1 MPFQTLL
8 FDLDGTVTDSAL
20 GVTRS
25 FAYALDCFGI
35 REDPANLFKVV
46 GPPLHVS
53 FMEFYGFSK
62 EDAFRAVD
70 KYREYYREKGIFECR
85 LYDGVRELLTALK
98 ASGKELLIASSKPE
112 YFVKQI
118 LENFGIADLFDFAAG
133 SLLDGGRTD
142 KAEVVD
148 YALSHAR
155 GKIGGT
161 VMIGDR
167 CFDVEGGHAE
177 GLPVIGVTWG
187 YGSRQE
193 LKEAGADFLADSPD
207 ELANLLM
214 TDKQKGL

>member
-8 FDLDGTVTDSAL
+8 FDLDGTVTDSAP

-25 FAYALDCFGI
+25 FAYALDAYGI
-35 REDPANLFKVV
+35 HVDPSELYKVV

-53 FMEFYGFSK
+53 FMEFYGFSR

-70 KYREYYREKGIFECR
+70 KYREYYREKGIYECR
-85 LYDGVRELLTALK
+85 LYDGIRELLAKLK
-98 ASGKELLIASSKPE
+98 ASGRELLIASSKPE
-112 YFVKQI
+112 FFVRQI
-118 LENFGIADLFDFAAG
+118 LDNFGIAEHFDFVVG

-148 YALSHAR
+148 YALSHAK
-155 GKIGGT
+155 GKIDET

-167 CFDVEGGHAE
+167 RFDVDGGHAK
-177 GLPVIGVTWG
+177 GLPVIGVSWG

-193 LKEAGADFLADSPD
+193 LADSGAEFIVDTPD
-207 ELANLLM
+207 ELLYLLLPR
-214 TDKQKGL
+214 K

>member
-25 FAYALDCFGI
+25 FAYALDAYGI
-35 REDPANLFKVV
+35 HVDPSELFKVV

-53 FMEFYGFSK
+53 FMDFYGFSRA
-62 EDAFRAVD
+62 DAFRAVD
-70 KYREYYREKGIFECR
+70 KYREYYREKGIYECR
-85 LYDGVRELLTALK
+85 VYDGVWELFAKLK
-98 ASGKELLIASSKPE
+98 ASGRELLIASSKPE
-112 YFVKQI
+112 FFVKQI
-118 LENFGIADLFDFAAG
+118 LDNFGITEFFDFVAG
-133 SLLDGGRTD
+133 SLLDGSRSD

-148 YALSHAR
+148 YALSHAK
-155 GKIGGT
+155 GKIEKT

-167 CFDVEGGHAE
+167 CFDVEGGHAK

-193 LKEAGADFLADSPD
+193 LTDSGAEFIVDTPD
-207 ELANLLM
+207 ELCDLL
-214 TDKQKGL
+214 LPSV

>member
-25 FAYALDCFGI
+25 FAYALDSFGI

-70 KYREYYREKGIFECR
+70 KYREYYREKGIYECR
-85 LYDGVRELLTALK
+85 LYDGIRELLAKLK
-98 ASGKELLIASSKPE
+98 ASGRELLIASSKPE
-112 YFVKQI
+112 FFVKQI
-118 LENFGIADLFDFAAG
+118 LENFGIAGEFDFVAG
-133 SLLDGGRTD
+133 SLLDGSRTD

-148 YALSHAR
+148 YALSHAK
-155 GKIGGT
+155 GGIGGT

-167 CFDVEGGHAE
+167 CFDVDGGHAK
-177 GLPVIGVTWG
+177 GLPVIGVSWG
-187 YGSRQE
+187 YGSRRE
-193 LKEAGADFLADSPD
+193 LADAGAEYIVDSPE
-207 ELANLLM
+207 ELFALLM
-214 TDKQKGL
+214 SDCDEK

>member
-8 FDLDGTVTDSAL
+8 FDLDGTVTDSAP

-25 FAYALDCFGI
+25 FAYALDAYGI
-35 REDPANLFKVV
+35 HADPSELFKVV

-53 FMEFYGFSK
+53 FMEFYGFSR
-62 EDAFRAVD
+62 EEAFRAVD
-70 KYREYYREKGIFECR
+70 KYREYYRVKGIYECR
-85 LYDGVRELLTALK
+85 VYDGIRELLAKLK
-98 ASGKELLIASSKPE
+98 ASGRELLIASSKPE
-112 YFVKQI
+112 FFVKQI
-118 LENFGIADLFDFAAG
+118 LDNFGITENFDFVAG
-133 SLLDGGRTD
+133 SLLDGSRTD

-148 YALSHAR
+148 YALSHAK

-167 CFDVEGGHAE
+167 CFDVEGGHAK

-193 LKEAGADFLADSPD
+193 LSDSGAEFIVDTPD
-207 ELANLLM
+207 ELCNLL
-214 TDKQKGL
+214 LPRA